1 MMKTHKDLDVWKK
14 GMELVRAIYAATR
27 AFPASEVYGLTSQ
40 MQRAAVSIP
49 SNIAEG
55 AARGT
60 NNEFIRFLRIS
71 LGSLAELETQTIL
84 AQDLSYIRDSSA
96 LLKDIEDIRRLT
108 LGLIRHLNSRN

>member
-1 MMKTHKDLDVWKK
+1 MKTHKDLDVWKK
-14 GMELVRAIYAATR
+14 GMGLVRAIYAATR
-27 AFPASEVYGLTSQ
+27 EFPASEVYGLTSQ

-60 NNEFIRFLRIS
+60 NNEFTRFLRIS

-84 AQDLSYIRDSSA
+84 AQDLGYIQDSSA

-108 LGLIRHLNSRN
+108 LGLIRHLDARNS